1 MKMKKILSIL
11 LALLVIS
18 AAFSGAASAAT
29 TVTVS
34 PTTINAG
41 RGVGSTFTIIY
52 RVSAPDCPD
61 PVTATRSQF
70 YNPSVD
76 PFFGDSPT
84 SPSTLVIPIVRG
96 QGIATEVLTVPAGTT
111 EKAIRKKINRIFFY
125 RSFSGCG
132 LVDSLREITINIT
145 GEADADFRVNRMDLY
160 FENRR
165 AEITVQ
171 RNTPNLKA
179 FVDIRYTGS
188 GLLEGDWRVDNR
200 TIQHVSQHVIYGR
213 SITLSSPEIPSLPT
227 FNEGS
232 HVVQFVITKPET
244 GLSVPSIVYFVETKE
259 AKRVEPVRLVSP
271 ADRAVQDY
279 APMKFEWEKLGKPFQ
294 YLIGFYEKA
303 DGGVIFSALT
313 KDGSYTLPDTVLKK
327 TFAKGRPY
335 YWKVVAFE
343 EENAVAGESKMQ
355 SFSFK

>member
-1 MKMKKILSIL
+1 MKMKNIVYIL
-11 LALLVIS
+11 LALLVVS

-34 PTTINAG
+34 PTTLNTA

-70 YNPSVD
+70 YNPNSDV
-76 PFFGDSPT
+76 FFGDSPT

-96 QGIATEVLTVPAGTT
+96 SGIATEILTVPAGTT
-111 EKAIRKKINRIFFY
+111 EKALRKKFNRIFFN
-125 RSFSGCG
+125 RVFNGCG
-132 LVDSLREITINIT
+132 LVNYLREITINIT
-145 GEADADFRVNRMDLY
+145 GEADADFLVNRMDLY

-165 AEITVQ
+165 AEITVP

-179 FVDIRYTGS
+179 FVDIRFTGT
-188 GLLEGDWRVDNR
+188 GLFEGDWKVDGR
-200 TIQHVSQHVIYGR
+200 TIQHVSQHITYGR

-232 HVVQFVITKPET
+232 HIVQFVISKPTT
-244 GLSVPSIVYFVETKE
+244 GITTPSIVYFVEPKE
-259 AKRVEPVRLVSP
+259 VKRTELIRTTTPV
-271 ADRAVQDY
+271 DKGIQDY
-279 APMKFEWEKLGKPFQ
+279 TALKFTWDKLGKPFQ
-294 YLIGFYEKA
+294 YLIGFYENSDSGA
-303 DGGVIFSALT
+303 IFSALT
-313 KDGSYTLPDTVLKK
+313 KDDSYTLPDTVVKK
-327 TFAKGRPY
+327 TFSKGKVY
-335 YWKVVAFE
+335 YWKVIAFE
-343 EENAVAGESKMQ
+343 EESALAGESKIQ

>member
-1 MKMKKILSIL
+1 MKRIVSIL
-11 LALLVIS
+11 LALLVIC

-29 TVTVS
+29 TVTIS
-34 PTTINAG
+34 PTTFNAA
-41 RGVGSTFTIIY
+41 RGVGSTFTIMY

-70 YNPSVD
+70 YS
-76 PFFGDSPT
+76 PFSDVPFGDSPT

-111 EKAIRKKINRIFFY
+111 EKAIRKKINRIFFS
-125 RSFSGCG
+125 RTFNGCG
-132 LVDSLREITINIT
+132 LVNSLREFTINIT
-145 GEADADFRVNRMDLY
+145 GEADADFHVNRMELY

-165 AEITVQ
+165 PEITVQ

-179 FVDIRYTGS
+179 FVDLRYTGT
-188 GLLEGDWRVDNR
+188 GLLEGDWKVDGR
-200 TIQHVSQHVIYGR
+200 TIQHVSQHVVYGR

-227 FNEGS
+227 FDEGS
-232 HVVQFVITKPET
+232 HIVQFIITKPET
-244 GLSVPSIVYFVETKE
+244 GLSVPSIVYFVEPKE
-259 AKRVEPVRLVSP
+259 AKRVEPIRLVSP
-271 ADRAVQDY
+271 ADREVKDY
-279 APMKFEWEKLGKPFQ
+279 APVKFEWEKLGKSYQ
-294 YLIGFYEKA
+294 YLIGFYDKS

-313 KDGSYTLPDTVLKK
+313 KDGSYTLPETVVKK
-327 TFAKGRPY
+327 TFSKGRPY

-343 EENAVAGESKMQ
+343 EESAVAGESKMQ